1 VEETV
6 PVAVLVEEALEVVT
20 VADQPLLKLFNH

>member
-6 PVAVLVEEALEVVT
+6 PVAVQPVGYLVLDILVERKPIPV
-20 VADQPLLKLFNH
+20 F